1 MRVMAPPAATLT
13 CVSPVTGAALAELP
27 VTSAEGVEAALREA
41 RAVQRLWW
49 QLRAQ
54 DRARYMARA
63 AQAVIDESDE
73 LVALLGLEQ
82 GRPRAELELMEL
94 LPAIE
99 TLQWLAE
106 SGPGILAG
114 EKVGVSRALRPLT
127 RARWSYEP
135 LGVVAVLGPATEPFA
150 TPLGDIAVALM
161 AGNGVVYKPS
171 PHAALAGERI
181 ARVFAR
187 AGLPEGLLQ
196 VVHGGSAVGA
206 ALVEGRVDQVRFTGS
221 LAAGRIVLEACARGL
236 KRSVLELGGKDA
248 MVVCA
253 DANLPRAIDGAVWGA
268 FANAGQCG
276 GSIERAYVLD
286 EVLPRFLA
294 GVVAGARAL
303 PVGDPRD
310 PGIAVGPLVGEER
323 CRRVRELLD
332 DAVAHGA
339 SLHCGGPVEVQGVS
353 GACFAPAVLSGVT
366 PAMRLAREE
375 APGPVLV
382 VHGVDT
388 EEAAIAGANDSDL
401 GLGASVW
408 TADRF
413 KGARIARE
421 LRVGM
426 VWMNDHLVS
435 RSAPQLPWG
444 GVGGSGFGRAR
455 GAIALRTAAEP
466 KVVTWDPPA
475 GRPFTWFPYD
485 ATQVRAARAI
495 SELRS
500 ARDPDRERG
509 LRGGAVPIVRV
520 AVRTLR
526 TLRRR

>member
-1 MRVMAPPAATLT
+1 MASFPQAPSASL
-13 CVSPVTGAALAELP
+13 VSPVTGTRL
-27 VTSAEGVEAALREA
+27 GRHEAATPETVA
-41 RAVQRLWW
+41 AAVQEAAVVQPLWW
-49 QLRAQ
+49 QLRAR

-63 AQAVIDESDE
+63 AQAVIDEADE
-73 LVALLGLEQ
+73 LTAIIGVEQ
-82 GRPRAELELMEL
+82 GRPRAEVELMEL

-106 SGPGILAG
+106 NGPAILAG
-114 EKVGVSRALRPLT
+114 EKVGVSRALRPFT

-150 TPLGDIAVALM
+150 TPLGDVAVALM

-171 PHAALAGERI
+171 PHAAVAGERI

-187 AGLPEGLLQ
+187 AGLPEGLFH
-196 VVHGGSAVGA
+196 VVHGGSAVGS
-206 ALVEGRVDQVRFTGS
+206 ALVDTPVQQVRFTGS

-253 DANLPRAIDGAVWGA
+253 DANLPRAVDGAVWGA
-268 FANAGQCG
+268 FANAGQSG
-276 GSIERAYVLD
+276 GSIERAYVLQ
-286 EVLPRFLA
+286 ELFPRFLS
-294 GVVAGARAL
+294 GVVAGAQAL

-310 PGIAVGPLVGEER
+310 PATAVGPLVDPAR
-323 CRRVRELLD
+323 RDRVRELVEE
-332 DAVAHGA
+332 AVAQGA
-339 SLHCGGPVEVQGVS
+339 TLHCGGPVEIDGVA
-353 GACFAPAVLSGVT
+353 GACFAPAVLTGVSG
-366 PAMRLAREE
+366 AMRLAREE
-375 APGPVLV
+375 VPGPVLA
-382 VHGVDT
+382 VHAV
-388 EEAAIAGANDSDL
+388 ESEAAAIAGANDSDL

-408 TADRF
+408 TTDRF

-421 LRVGM
+421 LQVGM

-455 GAIALRTAAEP
+455 GAVALRTSAEP

-475 GRPFTWFPYD
+475 GRPFWWFPYD
-485 ATQVRAARAI
+485 ATKVRAARAVG
-495 SELRS
+495 ELRS
-500 ARDPDRERG
+500 ARDADRERG
-509 LRGGAVPIVRV
+509 LRSGGIPILRV
-520 AVRTLR
+520 AARGLQTM
-526 TLRRR
+526 RRR